1 MMAGDPDF
9 LRPLSFL
16 MLFWTAIAMV
26 LANVRNE
33 SGRNWIVL

>member
-1 MMAGDPDF
+1 MMAEEPDF

-26 LANVRNE
+26 LPNA
-33 SGRNWIVL
+33 NWIAL